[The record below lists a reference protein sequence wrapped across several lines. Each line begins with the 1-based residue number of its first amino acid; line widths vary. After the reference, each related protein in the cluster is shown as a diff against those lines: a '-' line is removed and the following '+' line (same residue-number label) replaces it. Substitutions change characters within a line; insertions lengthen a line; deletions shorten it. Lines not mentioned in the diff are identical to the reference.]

1 MIAPILD
8 DLNGLFVENAGWYHP
23 FFDNIDDPNTLKESE
38 LKSFL
43 SDKLNKVSDDLCKSI
58 IVGEYVYSDVQV
70 TLIEIMSCCNR
81 IYENILFFENI
92 QLHTF
97 TEKFVKIIKD
107 INSAYLKFSKQ
118 IVIHISN
125 PNTEIVFTTSKDFSE
140 DSIFSSTFDDEVIQ
154 RCLNVFQLIG
164 LANYDHF
171 FDESISYFK
180 SLLNFENRLNATKT
194 PSKYFGIMHDKIVF
208 LKYKW
213 SVRQITTAKYLKTT
227 NHQKGYI
234 IDDELIFIHQQ
245 PQFINDISKLKE
257 WKEYLDCHYEFIDNS
272 NFYNSKINHIVI
284 NDDSLSLFDTHLLIK
299 YFKDVKPNYQNLKE
313 TVEKFASRETEF
325 TDNKYLFFKDL
336 NYALNNQF
344 SMLIEQSDINDDE
357 VKQLKNKID
366 SLQNR
371 IGYDNF
377 FVDFK
382 FLKYCIKK
390 LNEFI
395 LNREALEVKA
405 EILSKINEIRN
416 LFISCERK
424 IEWSESHHNLLYQLP
439 YHESLVDYNADDID
453 KVYYAS
459 SFLLPLSVEQINKE
473 FFDIKIEFQNKFNHF
488 EILSSLD
495 KEFGVIKEIRS
506 KAEESDKK
514 SIETLTIFTAIISF
528 IVGTVSGFSFIDSF
542 VKALIFILI
551 FSISLLTFVLLIF
564 ISTKGIDKILNQK
577 KVIISSYLGALGIL
591 LLLFTYKNMFDDK
604 FELEK
609 SRALK
614 EIGNKKYID
623 SLNKIQDVKINKIE
637 NRFKVTNSNVP
648 PTKKGN

>member
-1 MIAPILD
+1 MIAPILN
-8 DLNGLFVENAGWYHP
+8 DLNGLFVENTEWYNP
-23 FFDNIDDPNTLKESE
+23 FFDNVDEPETLKESE

-43 SDKLNKVSDDLCKSI
+43 SEKLNKVSDDFCKSI
-58 IVGEYVYSDVQV
+58 IIGEYVYVDIQV
-70 TLIEIMSCCNR
+70 VLTQIMSCCNR

-92 QLHTF
+92 QLHSY
-97 TEKFVKIIKD
+97 TEKFVKIIQD

-118 IVIHISN
+118 IVIHTSN

-140 DSIFSSTFDDEVIQ
+140 DSIYSSTFDDGVIQ
-154 RCLNVFQLIG
+154 GCLNVFQLIG

-180 SLLNFENRLNATKT
+180 SLLNFENRLNPTQT
-194 PSKYFGIMHDKIVF
+194 PSKYFGIMHDKIGF

-284 NDDSLSLFDTHLLIK
+284 NNDSLTLFDTHLLIK

-313 TVEKFASRETEF
+313 TVEKFANREAEF
-325 TDNKYLFFKDL
+325 TDNKHLFFKDL

-344 SMLIEQSDINDDE
+344 SMLIEQSDISDDE

-382 FLKYCIKK
+382 FLNIVLK
-390 LNEFI
+390 
-395 LNREALEVKA
+395 
-405 EILSKINEIRN
+405 N
-416 LFISCERK
+416 LM
-424 IEWSESHHNLLYQLP
+424 NLY
-439 YHESLVDYNADDID
+439 
-453 KVYYAS
+453 
-459 SFLLPLSVEQINKE
+459 
-473 FFDIKIEFQNKFNHF
+473 
-488 EILSSLD
+488 
-495 KEFGVIKEIRS
+495 
-506 KAEESDKK
+506 
-514 SIETLTIFTAIISF
+514 
-528 IVGTVSGFSFIDSF
+528 
-542 VKALIFILI
+542 
-551 FSISLLTFVLLIF
+551 
-564 ISTKGIDKILNQK
+564 
-577 KVIISSYLGALGIL
+577 
-591 LLLFTYKNMFDDK
+591 
-604 FELEK
+604 
-609 SRALK
+609 
-614 EIGNKKYID
+614 
-623 SLNKIQDVKINKIE
+623 
-637 NRFKVTNSNVP
+637 
-648 PTKKGN
+648 